1 MSARMRLTAHDW
13 ATSLCYVP
21 LLLLLLRLLRLL
33 LLLVAMAATRA
44 ADPDGPDGGCKKLC
58 GCRLGAG

>member
-1 MSARMRLTAHDW
+1 MSARMRLTAHDL

-21 LLLLLLRLLRLL
+21 LLLLLLL

-44 ADPDGPDGGCKKLC
+44 ADPDGPDGGFKKLC
-58 GCRLGAG
+58 GCTLGAG

>member
-13 ATSLCYVP
+13 ATSLCCVP
-21 LLLLLLRLLRLL
+21 LLLLLRLLRLL

>member
-1 MSARMRLTAHDW
+1 MSARMRLTAHDL

-21 LLLLLLRLLRLL
+21 LLLLL
-33 LLLVAMAATRA
+33 VATAAIRA

-58 GCRLGAG
+58 GCTLGAG